1 MAVCDEDAETVLA
14 IGAVFAVLAVLAL
27 GVPAL
32 AAPKPDPA
40 TRSVQA
46 VVASPAFK
54 TAVAALDREH
64 DRHATEIIVT
74 AAPNLRFVGHSSERT
89 ITEAIDSVIDKL
101 ERQVVKAKER
111 LKDHHA
117 RREKPDRPEP

>member
-1 MAVCDEDAETVLA
+1 MTPRIDFTDRHAQHPPAVREY
-14 IGAVFAVLAVLAL
+14 AL
-27 GVPAL
+27 DKVGRLSRFFDGVHHIQI
-32 AAPKPDPA
+32 
-40 TRSVQA
+40 V
-46 VVASPAFK
+46 
-54 TAVAALDREH
+54 LDREH
-64 DRHATEIIVT
+64 DRHSTEIIVT